1 MKIQL
6 FDYNDLNI
14 VEFVKGNEEM
24 KGCILCNKYSKYLH
38 GSAFSIIQGAFNLSS
53 KDYSY
58 YDISEFKDQN
68 LITLRNH
75 LQDHLSRL
83 NNTESLIEFEAY
95 ILKQVEGIDFMN
107 ELKTF
112 YPKWKISWESFRDQ
126 LLEVYRDILEMIDYC
141 IDEEKSFYVKGY

>member
-24 KGCILCNKYSKYLH
+24 KGCILCTKYSKYLH